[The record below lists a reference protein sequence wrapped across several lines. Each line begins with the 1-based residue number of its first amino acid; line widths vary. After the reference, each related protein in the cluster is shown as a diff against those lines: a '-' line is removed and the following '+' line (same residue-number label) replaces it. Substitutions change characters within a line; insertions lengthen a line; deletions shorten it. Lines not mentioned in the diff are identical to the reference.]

1 LRNSFK
7 GGLLRPPFSYERE
20 ENMAIKLFGFK
31 IGKDEPAS
39 EQVRSFV
46 PPNDDDN
53 AVNIVGGGVYG
64 TYVDLEGTIK
74 NDSELIRKYRE
85 MSLQAEC
92 DTAIDD
98 IVNEAIVYQP
108 DEYPVQIVLDK
119 LEQPESIKKK
129 IRDEFGHVL
138 KLLDFG
144 NQGYDIFRRWYV
156 DGRLYYHLIIDE
168 KQPRAGLKEIRYI
181 DPRKIRKVRETPK
194 TRSVPGQTELYVKP
208 IEYFVYSEKGFAKD
222 ANQGLKIAP
231 DSICYVHSGITD
243 KDGKVI
249 ISHLNKAI
257 RPLNQLRMLEDAT
270 VIYRISRAP
279 ERRIFY
285 IDVGNLP
292 KIKAE
297 QYLRDIMQ
305 KYKNKL
311 VYDATTGEIRD
322 DRRFQTM
329 LEDFWL
335 PRREGGRG
343 TEITTLQGG
352 QNLGEIED
360 VLYFQKKL
368 YKSLGVPISRLESD
382 SGFSLGRAS
391 EITRDELKFS
401 KFIARLRNRFTHLF
415 DRILETQ
422 LVLKGIC
429 TKAEWQQI
437 KEEIYFDFITDAH
450 FAELKDAEI
459 LKERLTLLSDIDQH
473 VGKYFS
479 VAYVRTKILQQTED
493 DIKQMDKEMAEEEA
507 SMPEDEPAPPPMP
520 VMPPAPPAPPPQQ
533 VVVKVKKEEAEPHI
547 IDDTDQKE
555 LAKSMT
561 KFFDT
566 LVEQEARGDKENE

>member
-1 LRNSFK
+1 
-7 GGLLRPPFSYERE
+7 
-20 ENMAIKLFGFK
+20 MAIKLFGFK

-64 TYVDLEGTIK
+64 TYVDLEGTVK

-129 IRDEFGHVL
+129 IRDEFKHIL

-168 KQPRAGLKEIRYI
+168 KQPRAVLREVRYI
-181 DPRKIRKVRETPK
+181 DPRKIRKVRETQK
-194 TRSVPGQTELYVKP
+194 TRAVAGQTELYVKP
-208 IEYFVYSEKGFAKD
+208 IEYFVFSEKGFAKD

-231 DSICYVHSGITD
+231 DSICYVHSGISD

-382 SGFSLGRAS
+382 SGFSLGRTS

-415 DRILETQ
+415 DRMLETQ

-429 TKAEWQQI
+429 TKAEWDQI

-507 SMPEDEPAPPPMP
+507 TMPDEEPAPPPMP

-533 VVVKVKKEEAEPHI
+533 VVVKVKKEEVEPHI

>member
-1 LRNSFK
+1 
-7 GGLLRPPFSYERE
+7 
-20 ENMAIKLFGFK
+20 MAIKLFGFK
-31 IGKDEPAS
+31 IGKDELDQ
-39 EQVRSFV
+39 EQVKSFV
-46 PPNDDDN
+46 PPNADDD
-53 AVNIVGGGVYG
+53 AVSVVGGGVYG
-64 TYVDLEGTIK
+64 TYVDLEGTVK
-74 NDSELIRKYRE
+74 NDAELIRKYRE
-85 MSLQAEC
+85 MALQAEC
-92 DTAIDD
+92 DAAVDD

-108 DEYPVQIVLDK
+108 DEYPIQIVLDK

-129 IRDEFGHVL
+129 IRDEFDHVL

-156 DGRLYYHLIIDE
+156 DGRLYYHFIIDE

-181 DPRKIRKVRETPK
+181 DPRKIRKVREQPK
-194 TRSVPGQTELYVKP
+194 TRSVSGQQELYNAP
-208 IEYFVYSEKGFAKD
+208 IEYYVFSQKGFAKD

-231 DSICYVHSGITD
+231 DSICHVHSGISD
-243 KDGKVI
+243 KDGKNIV
-249 ISHLNKAI
+249 SHLHKAI

-311 VYDATTGEIRD
+311 VYDAQTGEIRD

-335 PRREGGRG
+335 PRREGGKG

-415 DRILETQ
+415 GRILETQ

-429 TKAEWQQI
+429 TRAEWQQI
-437 KEEIYFDFITDAH
+437 KEEIHFDFISDAH
-450 FAELKDAEI
+450 FTELKDAEI
-459 LKERLTLLSDIDQH
+459 LKERLTLLTDVDQH

-479 VAYVRTKILQQTED
+479 LAYVRKKILHLTED
-493 DIKQMDKEMAEEEA
+493 DITQMEKEIAEEKNTE
-507 SMPEDEPAPPPMP
+507 SDDEPSTAPVPVVPSPPPTP
-520 VMPPAPPAPPPQQ
+520 EPKNADVN
-533 VVVKVKKEEAEPHI
+533 VRKEEVESRT

-566 LVEQEARGDKENE
+566 LVEEAKGDKEDI

>member
-1 LRNSFK
+1 
-7 GGLLRPPFSYERE
+7 
-20 ENMAIKLFGFK
+20 MAIKLFGFK

-64 TYVDLEGTIK
+64 TYVDLEGTVK

-119 LEQPESIKKK
+119 LEQPESIKNK
-129 IRDEFGHVL
+129 IRDEFKHIL

-168 KQPRAGLKEIRYI
+168 KQPRAGLKEVRYI
-181 DPRKIRKVRETPK
+181 DPRKIRKVRETQK
-194 TRSVPGQTELYVKP
+194 TRAVAGQTELYVRP
-208 IEYFVYSEKGFAKD
+208 IEYFVFSEKGFAKD

-231 DSICYVHSGITD
+231 DSICYVHSGISD

-382 SGFSLGRAS
+382 SGFSLGRTS

-415 DRILETQ
+415 DRMLETQ

-429 TKAEWQQI
+429 TKAEWDQI

-507 SMPEDEPAPPPMP
+507 TMPEEEPAPPPMP

-533 VVVKVKKEEAEPHI
+533 VVVKVKKEEVEPHI